1 LTGCIIPG
9 NSIMAYGTRARKL
22 PPGFWAGAGKMGRGT
37 RKATS
42 SKAIVRKAVKKAQ
55 NSIFAKKVMSVVNR
69 REETKYVSEYIAQ
82 NQLVTAGASV
92 PGNLNRMIVGI
103 AQGTADNERI
113 GDKINPVRAV
123 TRITVHFQATPSGGP
138 NGPFS
143 DVEVHCLVLA
153 VKGARTS
160 ATVALTPANTLLK
173 LGNGANGDPSVGTY
187 TQTAFIENINHLP
200 VNTDQFTVLKKY
212 KHRFAKG
219 DFDLNGPASAAA
231 GAQRS
236 VTSPCHTFTYGWKPP
251 ALDYNDSADVFP
263 TNHYPVY
270 IMWVSALDGGPYSG
284 NVTYGTQTQMY
295 FKDA

>member
-1 LTGCIIPG
+1 MARPG
-9 NSIMAYGTRARKL
+9 LRARKL
-22 PPGFWAGAGKMGRGT
+22 PAGFWRGAGKMGRSAP
-37 RKATS
+37 ATKS
-42 SKAIVRKAVKKAQ
+42 IVRKAVRKAT
-55 NSIFAKKVMSVVNR
+55 NSAFAKKVLKVVAR
-69 REETKYVSEYIAQ
+69 KEETKFVSEYIVQ

-92 PGNLNRMIVGI
+92 PGNLNRMIVAV

-113 GDKINPVRAV
+113 GDRINPIRAV
-123 TRITVHFQATPSGGP
+123 TRITVHFQATPSGST
-138 NGPFS
+138 GPFS

-160 ATVALTPANTLLK
+160 ATVALTPANTLLR

-200 VNTDQFTVLKKY
+200 VNTDQFTVLKKF

-219 DFDLNGPASAAA
+219 DYDLNGPASAAA

-236 VTSPCHTFTYGWKPP
+236 VYPPCHTFTYGWKPP
-251 ALDYNDSADVFP
+251 AFEYNDTADQFP

-270 IMWVSALDGGPYSG
+270 IMWVSALDGGSYGG
-284 NVTYGTQTQMY
+284 NVTYGTQTQLY
-295 FKDA
+295 YKDA